1 MLMWDRL
8 SSNLYPR
15 SSVQLDPNP
24 SISPQ
29 ECETFF
35 FKYFFF
41 YKTGTLFL
49 QFTQFVADAQY
60 FGLYIRNNAI
70 ILFAYLFVNLL
81 CLKQRLSILWTLVE
95 NNLNEINGFLDKY
108 LCVYFILSSSY
119 IKGFFFLFCLF
130 VFLFRCFMDTSSL
143 LNISLLYYWFLVK
156 NKKLRRGKERNRT
169 MEGFRFHIIK

>member
-1 MLMWDRL
+1 MLMWNRL

-35 FKYFFF
+35 CLNTFF

-49 QFTQFVADAQY
+49 QFTQFVANAQ
-60 FGLYIRNNAI
+60 FIF
-70 ILFAYLFVNLL
+70 FAYLFVNLL

-130 VFLFRCFMDTSSL
+130 VFLFRCFMDTLSL